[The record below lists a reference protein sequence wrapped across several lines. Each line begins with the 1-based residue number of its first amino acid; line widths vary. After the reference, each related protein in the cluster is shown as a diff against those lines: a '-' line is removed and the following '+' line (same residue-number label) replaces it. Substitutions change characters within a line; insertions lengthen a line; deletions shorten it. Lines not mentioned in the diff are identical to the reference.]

1 MSHQTTAKT
10 HKSKAN
16 LKLET
21 TLTSAVDFQALPPT
35 SEAPPIGLPRC
46 PGKLRLLP
54 PPKPLKVTWP
64 HGFSFSHPAEVQ
76 RAPFPAKK
84 RHLRLISSLQLERN
98 PCFAAA
104 SEQAG
109 KVIVSPSTRFNLR
122 PSIYCLEKYI
132 DFFFPNSH
140 TVHFTALAS
149 RGGTM
154 CFWMF
159 NTLCVNPGKISIGC
173 DPDRHTVTAPPIGE
187 AVARAVMSCGRGDRR
202 TSRRQQNIFS
212 S

>member
-21 TLTSAVDFQALPPT
+21 PLTSAVDFQDLPPT

-54 PPKPLKVTWP
+54 PPRPLKVTWP

-84 RHLRLISSLQLERN
+84 PRHRLISSLQLERN

-132 DFFFPNSH
+132 DFFFSP
-140 TVHFTALAS
+140 TAILFTS
-149 RGGTM
+149 RHWPLGGE
-154 CFWMF
+154 
-159 NTLCVNPGKISIGC
+159 LCVFGC
-173 DPDRHTVTAPPIGE
+173 STHYL
-187 AVARAVMSCGRGDRR
+187 
-202 TSRRQQNIFS
+202 
-212 S
+212 